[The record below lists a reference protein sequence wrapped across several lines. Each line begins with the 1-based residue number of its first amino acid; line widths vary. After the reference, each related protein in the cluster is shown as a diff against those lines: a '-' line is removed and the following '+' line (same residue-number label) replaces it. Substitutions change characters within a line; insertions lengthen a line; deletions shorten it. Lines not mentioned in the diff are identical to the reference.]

1 MICDTYTADQS
12 AADALDAGET
22 ADDVFTYTVTDEN
35 GATTTA
41 TLTITVSGS
50 NDAPVARDDT
60 GTVKEDATLTVSDG
74 DNANAVS
81 AATYV
86 DGFSISNEEFAP
98 QGFRFNNDG
107 TKMFVIG
114 SNGDDVNEYTLST
127 AFDVSTASF
136 VDSFDI
142 SSQEL
147 GPRDVAFSNDGLKMF
162 VVGVRGD
169 DVNEYT
175 LSTAFDVSTAS
186 FVDSFDI
193 SSQEDSPTGLAFNN
207 DGTKMFVA
215 GNAGDDINEYT
226 LSTDLTYPLPL
237 SLIVFQW
244 PHKTQPLMD

>member
-1 MICDTYTADQS
+1 MGTYGTLIIGADGSYTYTADQS

-86 DGFSISNEEFAP
+86 DGFSISNEEFTP

-142 SSQEL
+142 SSQE
-147 GPRDVAFSNDGLKMF
+147 
-162 VVGVRGD
+162 
-169 DVNEYT
+169 
-175 LSTAFDVSTAS
+175 
-186 FVDSFDI
+186 
-193 SSQEDSPTGLAFNN
+193 DSPTGLAFNN
-207 DGTKMFVA
+207 DGTKMFIA
-215 GNAGDDINEYT
+215 GNAGDDINAVSYT
-226 LSTDLTYPLPL
+226 HLTLPTNRE
-237 SLIVFQW
+237 V
-244 PHKTQPLMD
+244 